1 MQRKNKGKHNLSF
14 LDPHYFGTSY
24 CFCHPYLLGIFPLSQ
39 TNNTTTTQTIPSS
52 GKVTLT

>member
-39 TNNTTTTQTIPSS
+39 TNNTTTTQTVPSS